1 MTPYIAIFKARFL
14 ALLQYRAAAAAGF
27 ATQVMWGFI
36 RIMIFAAF
44 YRSTT
49 AAQPMTQAEV
59 VTYIWLSQAF
69 LMVLPFRQ
77 DPDVAALVRTGN
89 VAYEFLRPIDL
100 FGLWFAR
107 SVALRTAPTLLRS
120 IPLLVLAGL
129 FFGMGLPAG
138 PVELAT
144 FLFSFAGAIL
154 LGAAL
159 TTLMSI
165 SLLWTISGDGVA
177 KVLSTLMWVCSGIII
192 PLPFLPDWTQPVFML
207 LPFRGLMDTP
217 FRIYLGHLSGG
228 AAALAL
234 LHQGIWILLLLAL
247 GRFLLS
253 RARRRITVQGG

>member
-1 MTPYIAIFKARFL
+1 MRPYFALFKARFL

-36 RIMIFAAF
+36 RVMIFAAF

-77 DPDVAALVRTGN
+77 DPEVAAMVRTGN
-89 VAYEFLRPIDL
+89 VAYEFLRPVDI
-100 FGLWFAR
+100 FALWLAR
-107 SVALRTAPTLLRS
+107 GIALRTAPTLLRAA
-120 IPLLVLAGL
+120 PLVVIAVP

-138 PVELAT
+138 PVAFAT
-144 FLFSFAGAIL
+144 FLLSFTGAIL

-165 SLLWTISGDGVA
+165 SLLWTISGEGVA
-177 KVLSTLMWVCSGIII
+177 KIMGTLMWVCSGIII
-192 PLPFLPDWTQPVFML
+192 PLPFLPDWTQPLFLL

-217 FRIYLGHLSGG
+217 FRIYLGHLSAGG
-228 AAALAL
+228 AAFAL
-234 LHQGIWILLLLAL
+234 LHQGVWILVLLAL

-253 RARRRITVQGG
+253 KARRRITIQGG

>member
-1 MTPYIAIFKARFL
+1 MTAYVAVFKARFL

-59 VTYIWLSQAF
+59 MTYIWLSQAF
-69 LMVLPFRQ
+69 LGVLPFRQ

-120 IPLLVLAGL
+120 VPLLLLAGL
-129 FFGMGLPAG
+129 FFGLGLPPDPPAF
-138 PVELAT
+138 AA
-144 FLFSFAGAIL
+144 FLLSFTGAIL

-192 PLPFLPDWTQPVFML
+192 PLPFLPDWTQPLFMV
-207 LPFRGLMDTP
+207 LPFRGMMDTP

-228 AAALAL
+228 AAAMAL
-234 LHQGIWILLLLAL
+234 LHQLVWIVLLLAL

>member
-1 MTPYIAIFKARFL
+1 MTAYLAIFKARFL

-49 AAQPMTQAEV
+49 ASQPMTEAEV

-77 DPDVAALVRTGN
+77 DPEAAALVRTGN
-89 VAYEFLRPIDL
+89 VAYEFLRPIDI
-100 FGLWFAR
+100 FGLWYAR

-120 IPLLVLAGL
+120 APLLLLAGL
-129 FFGMGLPAG
+129 FFGMGMPAG
-138 PVELAT
+138 PMAFSG
-144 FLFSFAGAIL
+144 FLLSFTGAIL

-159 TTLMSI
+159 TALMSI
-165 SLLWTISGDGVA
+165 SLLWTISGEGVA
-177 KVLSTLMWVCSGIII
+177 KALGTLMWVCSGITI
-192 PLPFLPDWTQPVFML
+192 PLPFLPDWTRPLFLV

-228 AAALAL
+228 EAALAL
-234 LHQGIWILLLLAL
+234 LHQLVWILLLLAL

-253 RARRRITVQGG
+253 KARRRITVQGG